1 MKCWVSNSRIILIR
15 LGDHD
20 RMGSVRWGLGLL
32 LYLGIAWFGLL
43 DGVVSNTLGVV
54 KAFMVVQLDTNR

>member
-1 MKCWVSNSRIILIR
+1 
-15 LGDHD
+15 
-20 RMGSVRWGLGLL
+20 MGSVRWGLGLL